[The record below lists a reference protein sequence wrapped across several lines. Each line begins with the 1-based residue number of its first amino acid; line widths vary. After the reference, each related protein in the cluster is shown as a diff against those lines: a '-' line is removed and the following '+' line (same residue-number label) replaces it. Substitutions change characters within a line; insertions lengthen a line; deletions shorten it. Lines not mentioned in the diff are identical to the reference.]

1 MYQSFSEPVPASAP
15 PTSTQAPPQTV
26 QAPPTPV
33 TPVKFEAPAWCHD
46 DEKVPYVYRQ
56 VVEAATVYVDTIE
69 PCGDT
74 LNWLLFST
82 TFFRDFTRYLEICK
96 IKLWSNFRD
105 QKGII

>member
-1 MYQSFSEPVPASAP
+1 MKYICIDVGANYVLEIRNIWNSFSEPVPVSAP

-33 TPVKFEAPAWCHD
+33 TPVKFEPPAWCHD

-56 VVEAATVYVDTIE
+56 VLEAATVYVDTIE

-74 LNWLLFST
+74 INQLLFT
-82 TFFRDFTRYLEICK
+82 TTLSHD
-96 IKLWSNFRD
+96 
-105 QKGII
+105 